1 MNRLTKLVVLALTM
15 SVSAVMA
22 QEQEPKQ
29 EGYTFTM
36 VKEVKTTDVEN
47 QHRSSTCWSFSGIA
61 FLETELLRMGKPA
74 VDLSEMFIVR
84 NVYAG
89 KAEKYVRLQGS
100 MNFAGGGSFYDVIET
115 IKKYGIVPEQ
125 AYPGLSYGE
134 EAHVHGELD
143 AVTKAYVDA
152 VIKNP
157 NRKLSTAWKAGFD
170 GILDAYLGVR
180 PTTFTY
186 NGKEFNPKSYAESLE
201 LKLDD
206 YVYITSY
213 THHAF
218 YSNFVLE
225 VPDNW
230 AWGGVYNLP
239 LDEFAQV
246 FDNAINN
253 GYSVA
258 WASDVSEKGF
268 SYQNGV
274 AVIPDANLAE
284 MSNSEKS
291 KWTELSSREKEAML
305 YKFEGP
311 SFEKKITQEMRQ
323 EAFDNYQTTDDH
335 GMLIVGIAK
344 DQKGNKYYKVKNSWG
359 TTDKYNGFFFA
370 SEPFVL
376 YKTMSIMVHKNAIPK
391 EIAKK
396 LKL

>member
-115 IKKYGIVPEQ
+115 IRKYGIVPEE

-180 PTTFTY
+180 PTTFKY
-186 NGKEFNPKSYAESLE
+186 NGKEFTPKSYAESLE

-206 YVYITSY
+206 YIYITSY
-213 THHAF
+213 THHPF

-311 SFEKKITQEMRQ
+311 SFEKKI
-323 EAFDNYQTTDDH
+323 
-335 GMLIVGIAK
+335 
-344 DQKGNKYYKVKNSWG
+344 
-359 TTDKYNGFFFA
+359 
-370 SEPFVL
+370 
-376 YKTMSIMVHKNAIPK
+376 
-391 EIAKK
+391 
-396 LKL
+396 

>member
-1 MNRLTKLVVLALTM
+1 
-15 SVSAVMA
+15 
-22 QEQEPKQ
+22 
-29 EGYTFTM
+29 
-36 VKEVKTTDVEN
+36 
-47 QHRSSTCWSFSGIA
+47 
-61 FLETELLRMGKPA
+61 MGKPA

-115 IKKYGIVPEQ
+115 IRKYGIVPEE

-213 THHAF
+213 THHPF